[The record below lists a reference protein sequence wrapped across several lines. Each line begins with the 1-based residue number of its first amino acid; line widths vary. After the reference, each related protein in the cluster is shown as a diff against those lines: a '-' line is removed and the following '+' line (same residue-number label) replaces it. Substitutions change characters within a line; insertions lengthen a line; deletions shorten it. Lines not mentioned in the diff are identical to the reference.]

1 MLSLSCKLVLLNH
14 STLHLDI
21 KITQYGQ
28 YSYGS
33 QINPAEF
40 QLS

>member
-1 MLSLSCKLVLLNH
+1 MLSLSAIISCKLVLLNH

-28 YSYGS
+28 YLYGS
-33 QINPAEF
+33 QINPA
-40 QLS
+40 